1 MAGKLF
7 IGKQFYIR
15 EQFEKTQ
22 VMKIVNK
29 IFNNDSY
36 IPVGLQ
42 KSIKKDKKKIQ
53 LVFVIRDVVF
63 QEEQKL
69 ILINLE
75 CQE

>member
-42 KSIKKDKKKIQ
+42 KSIKKDKKK
-53 LVFVIRDVVF
+53 
-63 QEEQKL
+63 KY
-69 ILINLE
+69 N
-75 CQE
+75 